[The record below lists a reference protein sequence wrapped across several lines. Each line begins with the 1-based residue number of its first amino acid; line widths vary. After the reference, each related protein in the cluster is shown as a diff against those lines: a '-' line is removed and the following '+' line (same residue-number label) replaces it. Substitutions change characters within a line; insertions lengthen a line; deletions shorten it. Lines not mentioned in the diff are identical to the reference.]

1 MYFAYLVLA
10 YVAIGLLVAIAFSAF
25 AASRMLA
32 GHPAIS
38 AGARLLLLPGATL
51 LWPLIVHRWATTHEP
66 AA

>member
-25 AASRMLA
+25 WAPQMLA
-32 GHPAIS
+32 GHPDIS
-38 AGARLLLLPGATL
+38 VGARLLLLPGATL
-51 LWPLIVHRWATTHEP
+51 LWPLVVHRWATTREH